1 MKTNLKSEKMMTIIF
16 AVLSISGFLVI
27 WHLIVTL
34 TDLHLLIPGP
44 IPVFQLFYLSL
55 FNPIGKYTLIQH
67 TMFSIFRVFV
77 GFSLGAVVGLVLGI
91 AMGRSRMIDAI
102 VNPIFNLIRPI
113 PGIAWIPMAILW
125 FGIGEP
131 TKYFIIFMGG
141 FANVLLNTY
150 AGSKYVD
157 KKLIGAAQ
165 MLGASKRNVFI
176 YVVIPGSLPY
186 IFAGLQVSL
195 STSWMAVL
203 AAEMVCANEGVGYL
217 IIGGMQ
223 SGNTTQILVGMIAI
237 GLVGLVLA
245 SLMRSAEKRLC
256 AWNIREG

>member
-1 MKTNLKSEKMMTIIF
+1 MKTFLKSEKMINSIF
-16 AVLSISGFLVI
+16 AAASMIGFLVI
-27 WHLIVTL
+27 WQLIVSMTTL
-34 TDLHLLIPGP
+34 KLLIPGP
-44 IPVFQLFYLSL
+44 IPVFQLFYSSL
-55 FNPIGKYTLIQH
+55 FNPIGSYTLIQH
-67 TMFSIFRVFV
+67 TMFSLFRVFV
-77 GFSLGAVVGLVLGI
+77 GFSLGAIVGLLLGI
-91 AMGRSRMIDAI
+91 SMGRSRLIDAI
-102 VNPIFNLIRPI
+102 INPIFNLIRPI
-113 PGIAWIPMAILW
+113 PGVAWIPMAILW

-165 MLGASKRNVFI
+165 MLGADKRSVFI
-176 YVVIPGSLPY
+176 HIVIPASLPY

-203 AAEMVCANEGVGYL
+203 AAEMVCANEGVGYI
-217 IIGGMQ
+217 IIGGMNA
-223 SGNTTQILVGMIAI
+223 GNTTQIIVGMIAI

-245 SLMRSAEKRLC
+245 SVMRTAEKRLC
-256 AWNIREG
+256 EWNIREG